1 MRVLIYSCYI
11 NNIILISKIKFLYY
25 NPDMDILDEI
35 NNLIAENEF
44 EKAKHKLLQTI
55 AENGETIEET
65 KLLGL
70 VNVNLNCYEEAKQ
83 NFEKVVTEEQEDATS
98 WFYLGN
104 CYDKLHD
111 LERAKAAYINVIEL
125 RENYL
130 DAYKSLCIILM
141 QLKEED
147 VAIEYAKKA
156 HSIDNSDYTYN
167 YLIGTA
173 YVAKKEY
180 EKAIEYLQQAIKI
193 NPNHSQIYNNLATT
207 YLMINKQD
215 DAIITYKKA
224 LEIDSENPDTLYN
237 LGSLYQIQNNH
248 IEACQCFE
256 KSYSI
261 SNNEK
266 SLIALT
272 LSEFKGGNFPKAIEH
287 YKTLVL
293 AHPEKDSYQYNL
305 ALCYEQIHD
314 YQAAISILKQLTTRN
329 PKSLTMVQKLAGLYM
344 EIRDLR
350 SAKEL
355 YDKVILKNSPTAST
369 LYQYAII
376 SSQLYDTDTAERI
389 FKKVIGMNPDNALA
403 HKDLGVI
410 YLNKRLFDYAEDEF
424 NIALKLE
431 PENYDIVF
439 EYANFL
445 YSITKYKEADEYYEK
460 ALSINNDVI
469 AKTLRA
475 MNKIELNELDKAK
488 ELIDSALEEEPHH
501 EYIQFMAG
509 RIYFALKEYE
519 KAKIFLIHSI
529 EQNPDIE
536 SKNLLALTYFGLEEY
551 KSANNIFIN
560 LLSKNSDNISL
571 LLNSAKCYDKLGEND
586 KALEKLYKLTEI
598 FPEHEEAQEMIRRL
612 S

>member
-1 MRVLIYSCYI
+1 
-11 NNIILISKIKFLYY
+11 
-25 NPDMDILDEI
+25 
-35 NNLIAENEF
+35 
-44 EKAKHKLLQTI
+44 
-55 AENGETIEET
+55 
-65 KLLGL
+65 
-70 VNVNLNCYEEAKQ
+70 
-83 NFEKVVTEEQEDATS
+83 
-98 WFYLGN
+98 
-104 CYDKLHD
+104 
-111 LERAKAAYINVIEL
+111 
-125 RENYL
+125 
-130 DAYKSLCIILM
+130 
-141 QLKEED
+141 
-147 VAIEYAKKA
+147 
-156 HSIDNSDYTYN
+156 
-167 YLIGTA
+167 
-173 YVAKKEY
+173 
-180 EKAIEYLQQAIKI
+180 
-193 NPNHSQIYNNLATT
+193 
-207 YLMINKQD
+207 
-215 DAIITYKKA
+215 
-224 LEIDSENPDTLYN
+224 
-237 LGSLYQIQNNH
+237 
-248 IEACQCFE
+248 
-256 KSYSI
+256 
-261 SNNEK
+261 
-266 SLIALT
+266 
-272 LSEFKGGNFPKAIEH
+272 
-287 YKTLVL
+287 
-293 AHPEKDSYQYNL
+293 
-305 ALCYEQIHD
+305 IHD

-431 PENYDIVF
+431 PENYDIIF